1 MILIGQYDSS
11 FTRRIAIALKLYGIE
26 FEHRPWSVYSDAEK
40 LRAINPLVRVPTLI
54 LDDGDVLID
63 SHAII
68 DWLDRRAPAGQ
79 ALFPVDEP
87 DRHRALKVASLA
99 TGVADK
105 AVALFYE
112 IHMHEEPSTSLMA
125 RLTLQIHSALAAL
138 ETSRTEA
145 RGGYWFGDRIGH
157 ADIAVACAFRHL
169 TEALPDVVSAEEYPA
184 VRAHCGRL
192 EAMPVFKDHSQE
204 FIPPR

>member
-11 FTRRIAIALKLYGIE
+11 FTRRIAIALALYRID
-26 FEHRPWSVYSDAEK
+26 FKHRPWSVFSDAER
-40 LRAINPLVRVPTLI
+40 LRKINPLVRVPTLV
-54 LDDGDVLID
+54 LDNGDVLID

-68 DWLDRRAPAGQ
+68 DYLDRRAPDGQ
-79 ALFPVDEP
+79 ALFPTDAP
-87 DRHRALKVASLA
+87 ARHRAMKVAGLA

-112 IHMHEEPSTSLMA
+112 IHMHEEASTGLMA
-125 RLTLQIHSALAAL
+125 RLTLQIHGALAAL

-145 RGGYWFGDRIGH
+145 QAEYWFGDSIGH

-169 TEALPDVVSAEEYPA
+169 TEALPDVVGAEEYPA
-184 VRAHCGRL
+184 VRAHCARL
-192 EAMPVFKDHSQE
+192 ETMPVFAEHSQE
-204 FIPPR
+204 FVPPR

>member
-11 FTRRIAIALKLYGIE
+11 FTRRIAIALSLYGIE
-26 FEHRPWSVYSDAEK
+26 FEHRPWSVFSDAEK

-63 SHAII
+63 SYAII
-68 DWLDRRAPAGQ
+68 DYLDRRASKGQ
-79 ALFPVDEP
+79 ALFPVEEP
-87 DRHRALKVASLA
+87 DRRRALKVASLA
-99 TGVADK
+99 TGIADK

-112 IHMHEEPSTSLMA
+112 IHMHEAPSTGLMA

-138 ETSRTEA
+138 ETSRAEV
-145 RGGYWFGDRIGH
+145 GSDYWFGDRIGH

-169 TEALPDVVSAEEYPA
+169 TEALPDVVGGEEYPA
-184 VRAHCGRL
+184 IRAHCARL
-192 EAMPVFKDHSQE
+192 EAMPVFAEHSQE

>member
-11 FTRRIAIALKLYGIE
+11 FTRRIAIALSLYGIP
-26 FEHRPWSVYSDAEK
+26 FEHRPWSVFSDAEQ

-63 SHAII
+63 SHAIL
-68 DWLDRRAPAGQ
+68 DYLDRRAPEGQ
-79 ALFPVDEP
+79 ALFPTDEP
-87 DRHRALKVASLA
+87 DRHRALKVAALA
-99 TGVADK
+99 TGMADK

-112 IHMHEEPSTSLMA
+112 IHMHEEPSSSLMA

-145 RGGYWFGDRIGH
+145 GGEFWFGDRIGH
-157 ADIAVACAFRHL
+157 SDIAVACAFRHL
-169 TEALPDVVSAEEYPA
+169 TEALPDVVRGDEYPA
-184 VRAHCGRL
+184 VRAHCARL
-192 EAMPVFKDHSQE
+192 EALPVFAEHSQA
-204 FIPPR
+204 FVPPR